1 MSIKS
6 LPALETALA
15 HRSIRKFSD
24 KPVPPEILA
33 ALMDAGRMASTSN
46 HLQCVSVIRIT
57 DAAIRAGI
65 RRAASDMAY
74 VTECP
79 EFLLFCVD
87 FHKHHLLL
95 PEAQTDWAEA
105 LLIGAVDTG
114 IMAQNMLLVAE
125 SLGLGGVYIG
135 ALRNDIAA
143 VAELVGLPAHYLP
156 LVGLCLGYPAQ
167 DPPVKPRLPQEVV
180 LHENRYREPDPQA
193 FAAYD
198 EELRAYYTARTGE
211 ARDWLDAVQNTLGQP
226 LRPHVLAFL
235 QAQGFIQR

>member
-24 KPVPPEILA
+24 KPVLPEILA

-87 FHKHHLLL
+87 FHCVRMCWRFCRRRDLYGD
-95 PEAQTDWAEA
+95 ENVVDDG
-105 LLIGAVDTG
+105 GA
-114 IMAQNMLLVAE
+114 A
-125 SLGLGGVYIG
+125 
-135 ALRNDIAA
+135 
-143 VAELVGLPAHYLP
+143 
-156 LVGLCLGYPAQ
+156 
-167 DPPVKPRLPQEVV
+167 
-180 LHENRYREPDPQA
+180 
-193 FAAYD
+193 
-198 EELRAYYTARTGE
+198 TARRLSAGTPT
-211 ARDWLDAVQNTLGQP
+211 V
-226 LRPHVLAFL
+226 
-235 QAQGFIQR
+235 